1 MEFRQTERG
10 ITALYERL
18 SRDDE
23 QEGDSNSIVNQKKM
37 LEEYAAKNGYQNT
50 VHYTDDGYSGGSF
63 DRPDWKRLLQDI
75 EDGRVTTVIAKDMSR
90 IGRNYLEVG
99 YYTEIYFRQKNI
111 HFIAIANGVDSD
123 NQTSEEFV
131 PFLNLM
137 NEWYLRDTS
146 RKIKASKRSI
156 GLSGVHLSGQALY
169 GYCKDPE
176 DKHKWLID
184 DEAAAVV
191 RRMYQM
197 VINGSGTTEIASI
210 LRKEQIE
217 TPSYYHAKQGIG
229 QYKNRIDELNPY
241 NWNGSTV
248 KYILTRPEYMGCTV
262 NFKTESKSYKEK
274 KNIINPPE
282 KWAIFEDT
290 QDAVVDVETWHLVQ
304 KLLGTPRKKNED
316 GAPNPLTGLVFCSDC
331 GAKMY
336 NKRTTEGISATGKP
350 RHAFDS
356 YECSNYKMRTL
367 RTHTVEKCATHHIN
381 TKDLRELILYT
392 IREVCTFALGD
403 NEGFRQ
409 KVMDAAALQ
418 RTEAVKDRKRKL
430 NRDKRR
436 FAELDVLYKKLYE
449 SYATGKIPENKFDAL
464 SNEYLAEQESLKST
478 IAEEETEIAEF
489 EQTADNVEQFLS
501 VAQKYTDFSE
511 LTTPMINEFIEK
523 IVVHAPDRSNGPR
536 QQQVDIYLKFIGH
549 FIPPEREPTPEE
561 LEEMKRKQFWL
572 DKYWKNRDYELA
584 RRKKQKE
591 KELAAQAEA
600 EAKKHK
606 ERVAAAREEVRR
618 QAENGELSI
627 IPTTE

>member
-99 YYTEIYFRQKNI
+99 YYTEIYFRQKDI

-156 GLSGVHLSGQALY
+156 GLSGVHLSAQPLY
-169 GYCKDPE
+169 GYEKDPE
-176 DKHKWLID
+176 DKHKWLVD
-184 DEAAAVV
+184 EEAASIVK
-191 RRMYQM
+191 RMFRL
-197 VINGSGTTEIASI
+197 VIEGNGPSQIATI
-210 LRKEQIE
+210 FRNEKIE
-217 TPSYYHAKQGIG
+217 TPSYYHAKRGRG
-229 QYKNRIDELNPY
+229 RFKNQIDDLNPY
-241 NWNGSTV
+241 NWNGETV
-248 KYILTRPEYMGCTV
+248 KYLLTKPEYMGHTV
-262 NFKTESKSYKEK
+262 NFRTESKSYKEK
-274 KNIINPPE
+274 TNIINPPE
-282 KWAIFEDT
+282 KWAVFEDT
-290 QDAVVDVETWHLVQ
+290 QEAIIDPETWHLVQ
-304 KLLGTPRKKNED
+304 KLLETPRKKNEI
-316 GAPNPLTGLVFCSDC
+316 GETNPLTGLVFCADC

-336 NKRTTEGISATGKP
+336 NQRITEGVTASGNK
-350 RHAFDS
+350 RHAFEA
-356 YECSNYKMRTL
+356 YNCSNYKMRTMK
-367 RTHTVEKCATHHIN
+367 TTAHCFNHHISV
-381 TKDLRELILYT
+381 KDLRELILYT
-392 IREVCTFALGD
+392 IREVCTFALAD

-449 SYATGKIPENKFDAL
+449 SYATEKIPESKFDDL
-464 SNEYLAEQESLKST
+464 SRDYLAEQDALKIC
-478 IAEEETEIAEF
+478 IAEAEAEITEY
-489 EQTADNVEQFLS
+489 EQNADNAEQFLA

-561 LEEMKRKQFWL
+561 LEEMKTKQ
-572 DKYWKNRDYELA
+572 YWQDRYWNRRDYELA

-600 EAKKHK
+600 EAKKHE

-618 QAENGELSI
+618 QAENGELSVL
-627 IPTTE
+627 PT